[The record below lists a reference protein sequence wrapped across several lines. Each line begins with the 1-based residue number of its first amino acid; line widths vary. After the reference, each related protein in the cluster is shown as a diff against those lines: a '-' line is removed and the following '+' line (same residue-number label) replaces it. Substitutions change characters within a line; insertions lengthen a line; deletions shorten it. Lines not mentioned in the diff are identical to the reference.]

1 MAARGHIDIANV
13 SYKIPGSLGPFSG
26 FVVYDDWSRLRKSE
40 PGYADSY
47 QNVTGVSFSSGGW
60 FMMVDVANAT
70 NQPYLSPGFGNAL
83 AAGRTTK
90 ATGHRFNANI
100 GYYF

>member
-1 MAARGHIDIANV
+1 
-13 SYKIPGSLGPFSG
+13 
-26 FVVYDDWSRLRKSE
+26 
-40 PGYADSY
+40 
-47 QNVTGVSFSSGGW
+47 
-60 FMMVDVANAT
+60 MVDVANAT